1 MKISVIPGRE
11 IDDTLRQRWQEIQVS
26 NSALANPYFCV
37 EYTEAVAAVRDDVF
51 IGVMEKDNRIIGF
64 FPFQRKR
71 KKIADPVGGRMS
83 DYQGVIISSEQAW
96 NAKDLMR
103 GCDLNIW
110 DFDHLLASQQPF
122 ESYHKK
128 MDSSPTMNLAE
139 GFERYVQIKRES
151 GSKKIKQLQGLWRK
165 FERDIGEFRLE
176 IYSDNSVAFQQV
188 IQWKREQCLRTGV
201 VDFMNWGWTTGMLEQ
216 IWKKR
221 GDNFAGMLSALY
233 HQDEIVA
240 VHMGM
245 RSATVCHWWFPGYNQ
260 TFSKFSP
267 GGLLL
272 LKVAEEIAGEGITCI
287 DLGKG
292 DDAYKS
298 WFTTGS
304 IPLAE
309 GSVTLPSITTSLR
322 RAQTTTGAF
331 LRHSPLALPV
341 RAPIKVVKKLKRQL
355 LKSS

>member
-1 MKISVIPGRE
+1 MKISVILAKE
-11 IDDTLRQRWQEIQVS
+11 IDKTLRQRWMEIQFG
-26 NSALANPYFCV
+26 NPALANPYFCV

-51 IGVMEKDNRIIGF
+51 VGVMEEDDRVVGF
-64 FPFQRKR
+64 FPFQRKS
-71 KKIADPVGGRMS
+71 KKIAGPVGGRMS
-83 DYQGVIISSEQAW
+83 DYQGVIISPEQAW
-96 NAKDLMR
+96 SVEELMQ
-103 GCDLNIW
+103 GCGLNIW
-110 DFDHLLASQQPF
+110 DFDHLLAAQQPF
-122 ESYHKK
+122 ENYHEKK
-128 MDSSPTMNLAE
+128 GTSPVLNLAE

-176 IYSDNSVAFQQV
+176 IYSDNSEAFQQV
-188 IQWKREQCLRTGV
+188 IQWKREQCIRTGV
-201 VDFMNWGWTTGMLEQ
+201 VDFMSWGWTTGMLEQ
-216 IWKKR
+216 IWKKSS
-221 GDNFAGMLSALY
+221 DNFSGMLSVLY

-240 VHMGM
+240 AHMGM
-245 RSATVCHWWFPGYNQ
+245 RSATVCHWWFPGYNHS
-260 TFSKFSP
+260 FSKFSP

-272 LKVAEEIAGEGITCI
+272 LKVAEEISGQGITCI

-309 GSVTLPSITTSLR
+309 GSVMLPSLATSIR
-322 RAQTTTGAF
+322 KARTASDAF

-341 RAPIKVVKKLKRQL
+341 RAPVKAAKKLKRRL
-355 LKSS
+355 TKSG

>member
-1 MKISVIPGRE
+1 MKISAIPARE
-11 IDDTLRQRWQEIQVS
+11 MDKTLQQRWQEIQAS
-26 NSALANPYFCV
+26 NPALANPYFCV

-51 IGVMEKDNRIIGF
+51 VGIMEEDNRVVGF
-64 FPFQRKR
+64 FPFQRKS
-71 KKIADPVGGRMS
+71 KKIAGPVGGRLS
-83 DYQGVIISSEQAW
+83 DYQGVIISPEQEW
-96 NAKDLMR
+96 SVEDLMQ

-110 DFDHLLASQQPF
+110 DFDHLLAAQQPL
-122 ESYHKK
+122 ESFYEKIA
-128 MDSSPTMNLAE
+128 SSPVMNLAE

-176 IYSDNSVAFQQV
+176 LYSENSAAFQQV
-188 IQWKREQCLRTGV
+188 IQWKHEQCLRTGV
-201 VDFMNWGWTTGMLEQ
+201 VDFMSWGWTTGMLEQ

-221 GDNFAGMLSALY
+221 SDNFAGMLSVLY
-233 HQDEIVA
+233 HEDEIIA
-240 VHMGM
+240 AHMGM
-245 RSATVCHWWFPGYNQ
+245 RSATVCHWWFPGYNHS
-260 TFSKFSP
+260 FSKFSP

-272 LKVAEEIAGEGITCI
+272 LKVAEEIAGQGIISI

-304 IPLAE
+304 IALAE
-309 GSVTLPSITTSLR
+309 GSVMLPSITTSLR
-322 RAQTTTGAF
+322 KAQTASDTF

-341 RAPIKVVKKLKRQL
+341 RAPLKAAKKLKRRL
-355 LKSS
+355 MKSG